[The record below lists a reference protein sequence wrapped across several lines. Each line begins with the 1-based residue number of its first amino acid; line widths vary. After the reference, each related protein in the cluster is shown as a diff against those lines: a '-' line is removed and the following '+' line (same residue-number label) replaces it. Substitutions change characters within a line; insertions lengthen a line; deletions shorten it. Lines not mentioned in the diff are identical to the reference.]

1 MRRRG
6 PAAIRRLT
14 AASGPVLRSQ
24 PMRRL
29 VQALTVAAL
38 AAASADCG
46 YALVGK
52 GTVVDP
58 DIKVI
63 GVPTFEDRTGRPL
76 LDQKVTDQ
84 VIEELLKRG
93 RFEVINQAEGADAVV
108 DGSITSYRAAPI
120 GFSAGQ
126 DQTEASRYSV
136 VLTANVVYSKVGV
149 REPIWE
155 NAAFRAQDEY
165 DVGDPETF
173 FDREEQT
180 IDRLVK
186 DFARD
191 LVAAMMEAF

>member
-1 MRRRG
+1 M
-6 PAAIRRLT
+6 PNPRRLSALCVVT
-14 AASGPVLRSQ
+14 L
-24 PMRRL
+24 
-29 VQALTVAAL
+29 ALTCL
-38 AAASADCG
+38 DCG
-46 YALVGK
+46 YALVGR
-52 GTVVDP
+52 GTIVDP

-63 GVPTFEDRTGRPL
+63 GVPTFVDRTGKPL
-76 LDQKVTDQ
+76 LDQKVTDL

-108 DGSITSYRAAPI
+108 IGQLTSYSAAPV
-120 GFSAGQ
+120 GFSAEE
-126 DQTEASRYSV
+126 DQTQASRYSV
-136 VLTANVVYSKVGV
+136 VLTANVRYSKVGV

-173 FDREEQT
+173 FDREDQT
-180 IDRLVK
+180 LDRLSK

>member
-1 MRRRG
+1 VRATIHPMLRPRV
-6 PAAIRRLT
+6 PARLLL
-14 AASGPVLRSQ
+14 AVF
-24 PMRRL
+24 
-29 VQALTVAAL
+29 ALTGL
-38 AAASADCG
+38 DCG
-46 YALVGK
+46 YALVGR
-52 GTVVDP
+52 GTILDP

-63 GVPTFEDRTGRPL
+63 GVPTFTDRTGRPL
-76 LDQKVTDQ
+76 LDQKVTDL

-108 DGSITSYRAAPI
+108 AGEITAYSAAPV
-120 GFSAGQ
+120 GFSAEE
-126 DQTEASRYSV
+126 DQTRASRYSV
-136 VLTANVVYSKVGV
+136 ILRANVRYSKVGV

-155 NAAFRAQDEY
+155 NSAFQARDEY

-180 IDRLVK
+180 IDRLAK